1 MEEPDSL
8 CARVLRA
15 RYYPDGNLLKAQFK
29 SGSSYTWQSILYGI
43 QTFNRGC
50 IWRVG
55 DGDQINIW
63 EDLWIPTSPTRGS
76 ILLNKVSDL
85 INPSTGW
92 WDEEL
97 IRELSWSVDANRI
110 LETPIAPSGM
120 QDFVE

>member
-1 MEEPDSL
+1 L
-8 CARVLRA
+8 AK
-15 RYYPDGNLLKAQFK
+15 Y
-29 SGSSYTWQSILYGI
+29 
-43 QTFNRGC
+43 FNGAC

-63 EDLWIPTSPTRGS
+63 KDLWIPTSPTRKIYTPRGS

-97 IRELSWSVDANRI
+97 IRELFWSVDANRI

>member
-15 RYYPDGNLLKAQFK
+15 RYYPDGNLLKAQLK

-63 EDLWIPTSPTRGS
+63 EDLWIPTSPTRKIYTPRGS

-97 IRELSWSVDANRI
+97 TRELFWKC
-110 LETPIAPSGM
+110 GCK
-120 QDFVE
+120 